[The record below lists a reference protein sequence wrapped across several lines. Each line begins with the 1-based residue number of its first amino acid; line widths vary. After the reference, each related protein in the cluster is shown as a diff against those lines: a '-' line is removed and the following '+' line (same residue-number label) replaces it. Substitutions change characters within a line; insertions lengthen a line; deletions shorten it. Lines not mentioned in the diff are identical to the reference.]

1 MRIRYFALSDLRS
14 VFDLA
19 CTALKE
25 RYTPTLFL
33 NLQSYWPE
41 GFIVVEDLGMVH
53 GFILG
58 VTMSRIQARIL
69 MLAVS
74 DRFRRKGY
82 ASLLFRQFCME
93 CAKKGIRY
101 LTLEVRKS
109 NLPAM
114 LFYEKMGFQIT
125 GEIKRY
131 YTDGE
136 DAYKMHIF
144 L

>member
-1 MRIRYFALSDLRS
+1 VRIRYFALSDLRS

-25 RYTPTLFL
+25 RYTPTLFI

-41 GFIVVEDLGMVH
+41 GFIVVEDLGTVH

-74 DRFRRKGY
+74 DIFRRKGY
-82 ASLLFRQFCME
+82 ATLLFRQFCME

-125 GEIKRY
+125 GEIERY

-136 DAYKMHIF
+136 DACEMHIF

>member
-1 MRIRYFALSDLRS
+1 MRIRYFAVSDLRS

-19 CTALKE
+19 CSALKE
-25 RYTPTLFL
+25 RYTWTLFI

-41 GFIVVEDLGMVH
+41 GFIVIEDLGAIK

-58 VTMSRIQARIL
+58 VMVSRMQARIL
-69 MLAVS
+69 MLAVGENL
-74 DRFRRKGY
+74 RRKGY

-93 CAKKGIRY
+93 CAKKGVRY
-101 LTLEVRKS
+101 LTLEVRRS
-109 NLPAM
+109 NLPAIR
-114 LFYEKMGFQIT
+114 FYEKMGFQIT
-125 GEIKRY
+125 GEINRF

-136 DAYKMHIF
+136 DAYRMHVF

>member
-1 MRIRYFALSDLRS
+1 VRIRHFALGDLKS

-19 CTALKE
+19 CSALKE
-25 RYTPTLFL
+25 RYTPTLFI

-41 GFIVVEDLGMVH
+41 GFIVIEDLGTVR

-58 VTMSRIQARIL
+58 VTVSRIEARIL
-69 MLAVS
+69 MLAVEK
-74 DRFRRKGY
+74 DLRRMGY
-82 ASLLFRQFCME
+82 ATMLFRQFCME

-109 NLPAM
+109 NLPAIT
-114 LFYEKMGFQIT
+114 FYEKMGSQIT
-125 GEIKRY
+125 GEIERY

-136 DAYKMHIF
+136 DAYRMHIF

>member
-1 MRIRYFALSDLRS
+1 MRIRYFALGDLKS

-19 CTALKE
+19 NSALKE
-25 RYTPTLFL
+25 RYTPTLFI

-41 GFIVVEDLGMVH
+41 GFIVIEDCGRIR

-58 VTMSRIQARIL
+58 VTVSRIQARIL
-69 MLAVS
+69 MLAIGEGL
-74 DRFRRKGY
+74 RRMGY
-82 ASLLFRQFCME
+82 GTMLYRQFCME
-93 CAKKGIRY
+93 SAKKGIRY

-109 NLPAM
+109 NLAAL
-114 LFYEKMGFQIT
+114 LFYEKMGFQIN
-125 GEIKRY
+125 GEIQRY

-136 DAYKMHIF
+136 DAYRMHAF

>member
-19 CTALKE
+19 CLALKE
-25 RYTPTLFL
+25 RYTPTLFI

-41 GFIVVEDLGMVH
+41 GFIVIEDAGRIR

-58 VTMSRIQARIL
+58 VTVSRIQGRIL
-69 MLAVS
+69 MLAVGEGL
-74 DRFRRKGY
+74 RRMGY
-82 ASLLFRQFCME
+82 GTMLYRQFCME

-109 NLPAM
+109 NLAA
-114 LFYEKMGFQIT
+114 LRFYEKMGFQIT
-125 GEIKRY
+125 GEIQRY

-136 DAYKMHIF
+136 DAYRMNAF